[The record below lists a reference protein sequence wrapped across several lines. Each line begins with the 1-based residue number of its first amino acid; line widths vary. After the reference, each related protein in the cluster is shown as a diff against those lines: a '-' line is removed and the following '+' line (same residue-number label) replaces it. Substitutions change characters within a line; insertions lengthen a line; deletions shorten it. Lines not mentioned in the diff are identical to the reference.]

1 MNYTILKFKF
11 SAPVHF
17 GRGGLD
23 KTDYVIHADTLFSAL
38 CIEAVKQGK
47 LNSLIN
53 SVQGGHL
60 KFSDALPYIGN
71 DYYIPSPLCASD
83 SRLSLKDRK
92 AYERLAYIPVSR
104 WKDFMNGTMNAQ
116 EELNR
121 FYVLGRTCLREK
133 VSMRNL
139 EINPFAIDTFTFS
152 EKAGLYI
159 CYGYD
164 TEDDSYLMSDL
175 LESLSY
181 QGIGGK
187 KSSGYGRFELMMSK
201 GCPEITDNAGEDGDM
216 LLSLSSC
223 LPAEEELDSALKGAY
238 TRLIKRS
245 GFSGGSG
252 TQPRKKNDAY
262 LLSAGSCFAAP
273 FKGCLLNV
281 APKGFSHPVYCYAV
295 PFFWRVL

>member
-1 MNYTILKFKF
+1 MNYTILKLKF

-23 KTDYVIHADTLFSAL
+23 KTDYVVHADTLFSAL

-47 LNSLIN
+47 LNSLVD

-60 KFSDALPYIGN
+60 KFSDALPYIGD
-71 DYYIPSPLCASD
+71 DYYIPAPLCADD
-83 SRLSLKDRK
+83 SRLSPKDRK
-92 AYERLAYIPVSR
+92 LYDMLAYIPVS
-104 WKDFMNGTMNAQ
+104 KAKKFMNGTMDAS
-116 EELNR
+116 EELSK
-121 FYVLGRTCLREK
+121 FYTLGSTCLREK

-152 EKAGLYI
+152 KDAGLYV

-164 TEDDSYLMSDL
+164 AEDDSYLMSDL

-187 KSSGYGRFELMMSK
+187 KSSGYGRFELTMSK

-223 LPAEEELDSALKGAY
+223 LPAEEEMDKALNGAFAK
-238 TRLIKRS
+238 LIKRS
-245 GFSGGSG
+245 GFSGDGG
-252 TQPRKKNDAY
+252 MKPKKKKDAY
-262 LLSAGSCFAAP
+262 LLSAGSCFANP
-273 FKGCLLNV
+273 FKGCVLNV
-281 APKGFSHPVYCYAV
+281 APKDAAHPVYCYAI
-295 PFFWRVL
+295 PLFWRIS